1 MSDRWAGFVVCALGA
16 LVTLAACSS
25 PIETDVGDP
34 TADGGQTVETNR
46 ADARDVPQSDATLAA
61 GRLRVDGNRLVDDLG
76 PVQLLG
82 VNRSGTEYACAQG
95 WGIFDGPVDDTAIAA
110 MASWGINAVRVP
122 LHEHCWIG
130 AEQFPELDQS
140 FSGSW
145 YRDAIAELV
154 NRLSEAGL
162 IAILDLHWSGPGGEV
177 VQDQAPMPDAD
188 HSLVFWA
195 SVATQ
200 FRSYERVVF
209 DLFNEPHGVDWE
221 CWRDGCT
228 YEGPDYETYEVVGMQ
243 ALVDV
248 VRQNG
253 ARQPLIVTGLQWGND
268 MTGWLDHRPVDE
280 LDGIVA
286 GLHVYNFNECV
297 DRSCWDRDYASIA
310 KEHPIVAGEF
320 GQDDCR
326 RDFADRFIAWAD
338 STGISFLGWSWNPTE
353 CDLGP
358 ALIED
363 WDGTP
368 SGFGIALYERAKK
381 GS

>member
-1 MSDRWAGFVVCALGA
+1 MASSWPMSDRWAGFVVCALGA

-154 NRLSEAGL
+154 NRLSAAGL
-162 IAILDLHWSGPGGEV
+162 IAILDLPLVWSRRRGCPGPGT
-177 VQDQAPMPDAD
+177 DARCG
-188 HSLVFWA
+188 SLV
-195 SVATQ
+195 
-200 FRSYERVVF
+200 
-209 DLFNEPHGVDWE
+209 GVLGIG
-221 CWRDGCT
+221 RYT
-228 YEGPDYETYEVVGMQ
+228 I
-243 ALVDV
+243 
-248 VRQNG
+248 
-253 ARQPLIVTGLQWGND
+253 PLIRAGRVRSLQR
-268 MTGWLDHRPVDE
+268 T
-280 LDGIVA
+280 A
-286 GLHVYNFNECV
+286 
-297 DRSCWDRDYASIA
+297 
-310 KEHPIVAGEF
+310 
-320 GQDDCR
+320 R
-326 RDFADRFIAWAD
+326 R
-338 STGISFLGWSWNPTE
+338 
-353 CDLGP
+353 
-358 ALIED
+358 
-363 WDGTP
+363 
-368 SGFGIALYERAKK
+368 
-381 GS
+381 